1 MSKARRGLGRGL
13 DALLG
18 GPTETPES
26 ADFVDA
32 AERVRALPIEQI
44 VPGRY
49 QPRSSMDPQKLAE
62 LAESIRAHGVV
73 QPVLVRAVGSERYEL
88 IAGERRWRAAQMAG
102 SREIPALVREIPDKA
117 SIAVAL
123 VENIQREDLSP
134 LEEAQALRQL
144 IDEFGLT
151 HGEAAEAVGR
161 SRAAVSNLLRLLEL
175 APEVRKLLDERALE
189 MGHGRALLALTEPE
203 QIRLAR
209 LAVLQHWSVRETE
222 AAVRR
227 ALAPPSAKPTER
239 ARHPDVVRLEQDLAE
254 RLGAPVRIDHRNGRG
269 KLVVAFHSLDALD
282 GILAKIR

>member
-18 GPTETPES
+18 SELPDPVSDSGESPE
-26 ADFVDA
+26 
-32 AERVRALPIEQI
+32 RLRALPIEQI
-44 VPGRY
+44 TPGRY

-62 LAESIRAHGVV
+62 LASSIRAHGVV
-73 QPVLVRAVGSERYEL
+73 QPVLVRSTGPDRYEL
-88 IAGERRWRAAQMAG
+88 IAGERRWRAAQQAG
-102 SREIPALVREIPDKA
+102 LRDIPALVREVPDRT
-117 SIAVAL
+117 SVAVAL

-144 IDEFGLT
+144 VDEFGLT

-161 SRAAVSNLLRLLEL
+161 SRAAISNLLRLLEL
-175 APEVRKLLDERALE
+175 APEVRRLLDLRQLE
-189 MGHGRALLALTEPE
+189 MGHGRALLALPEAE
-203 QIRLAR
+203 QIRLAH
-209 LAVLQHWSVRETE
+209 LAVEQHWSVRDTE
-222 AAVRR
+222 EAVRR
-227 ALAPPSAKPTER
+227 ALAPPTAKPAER
-239 ARHPDVVRLEQDLAE
+239 VRHPDVLRLEQDLAE

>member
-18 GPTETPES
+18 GGELPGHASDPVEGS
-26 ADFVDA
+26 
-32 AERVRALPIEQI
+32 ERVRAMPVEQI

-62 LAESIRAHGVV
+62 LADSIRAHGVV
-73 QPVLVRAVGSERYEL
+73 QPVLVRPIGPDRYEL
-88 IAGERRWRAAQMAG
+88 IAGERRWRAAQQAG
-102 SREIPALVREIPDKA
+102 LRDIPTLVRDVPDKA
-117 SIAVAL
+117 SVAVAL

-175 APEVRKLLDERALE
+175 APEVRKLLDQRRLE
-189 MGHGRALLALTEPE
+189 MGHGRALLALPE
-203 QIRLAR
+203 LEQLRLAR
-209 LAVLQHWSVRETE
+209 LAVDQQWSVRDTE
-222 AAVRR
+222 DAVRR
-227 ALAPPSAKPTER
+227 ALAPPGARPTER
-239 ARHPDVVRLEQDLAE
+239 AKHPDVLRLEQDLAE
-254 RLGAPVRIDHRNGRG
+254 RLGAPVQIDHRNGRG

-282 GILAKIR
+282 GILARIR